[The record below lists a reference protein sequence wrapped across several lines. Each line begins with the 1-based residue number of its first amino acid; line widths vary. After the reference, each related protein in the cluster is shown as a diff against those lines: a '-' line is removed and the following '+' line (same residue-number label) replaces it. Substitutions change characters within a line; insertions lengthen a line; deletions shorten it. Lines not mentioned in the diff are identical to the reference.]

1 MNQQRMNNLIY
12 DLIDGIP
19 TKFRKGGK
27 HQLISPKQE
36 SQLFNTLHREYDI
49 HSISIINNGGN
60 ERRIIAYTCDKKVLI
75 DSTFF
80 VY

>member
-1 MNQQRMNNLIY
+1 MNVKTMNARIS

-19 TKFRKGGK
+19 TKFKKGGE
-27 HQLISPKQE
+27 HQLISTKQE

-49 HSISIINNGGN
+49 QSMSIINNGGN
-60 ERRIIAYTCDKKVLI
+60 ERRILAYTWDKKVLI